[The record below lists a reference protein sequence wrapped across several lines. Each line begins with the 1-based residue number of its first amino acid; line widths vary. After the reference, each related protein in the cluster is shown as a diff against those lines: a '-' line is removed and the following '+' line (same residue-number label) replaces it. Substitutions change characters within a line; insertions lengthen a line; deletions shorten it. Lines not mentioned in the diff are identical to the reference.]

1 MIASTLAYAAIKKK
15 IVAREL
21 KPGEKVSQLK
31 ISKELGISTVP
42 IMEAM
47 RLLESGGLLVKEGRK
62 MARVRKLS
70 LKEVEGVYLV
80 REGLESIAAR
90 VCAQKISRQQ
100 LIKLRKLVEE
110 FEAAVDYD
118 NQDATS
124 RLDAGI
130 HKQIAVNAD
139 CPLLLEELDRMF
151 LIDITAA
158 QKRKV
163 KDVNKYR
170 CSHRAIVEA
179 IADGDGDS
187 AEYLM
192 KKHIRDGYLEVAEQW
207 Q

>member
-80 REGLESIAAR
+80 REGKKGVGILAA
-90 VCAQKISRQQ
+90 
-100 LIKLRKLVEE
+100 
-110 FEAAVDYD
+110 EAANIKTPLHIARKYSDEPADVLGFNREGDYWTL
-118 NQDATS
+118 A
-124 RLDAGI
+124 L
-130 HKQIAVNAD
+130 K
-139 CPLLLEELDRMF
+139 
-151 LIDITAA
+151 
-158 QKRKV
+158 
-163 KDVNKYR
+163 
-170 CSHRAIVEA
+170 
-179 IADGDGDS
+179 
-187 AEYLM
+187 
-192 KKHIRDGYLEVAEQW
+192 
-207 Q
+207 